1 MNEGSA
7 IADGVK
13 KYGPLGAARKSSL
26 MTQGE
31 LAKRLG
37 CSVPTLIELEKHPEN
52 ITLGQLGKWYQLV
65 RVDGKAIIEQYVN
78 DFFVA

>member
-1 MNEGSA
+1 MDGESA
-7 IADGVK
+7 IVEGVR

-31 LAKRLG
+31 FAEKLG
-37 CSVPTLIELEKHPEN
+37 CSTPVVVELEKHPES
-52 ITLGQLGKWYQLV
+52 ITLDQLGKWYQLV
-65 RVDGKAIIEQYVN
+65 RVDGKAIIERYIN

>member
-1 MNEGSA
+1 MDAEST
-7 IADGVK
+7 IAEGVK
-13 KYGPLGAARKSSL
+13 KYGPLGAARRSSL

-37 CSVPTLIELEKHPEN
+37 CSTPVIVELEKHPEG
-52 ITLGQLGKWYQLV
+52 ITLEQLGKWYQLV